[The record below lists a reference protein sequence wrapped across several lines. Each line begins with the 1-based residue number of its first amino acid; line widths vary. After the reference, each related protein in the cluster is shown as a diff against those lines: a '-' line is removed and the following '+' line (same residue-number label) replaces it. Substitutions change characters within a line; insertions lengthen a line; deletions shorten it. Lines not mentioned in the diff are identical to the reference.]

1 MTDDNLQELR
11 RRVDAAV
18 VAAMEKELTE
28 KRMAVMHKELT
39 DVLRELSRAAI
50 ARRREEL
57 VRRVEEWI
65 TANIDP
71 LVELTARQMVDEAL
85 GEVKRRVLGRK

>member
-1 MTDDNLQELR
+1 MTDDDLQELR

-18 VAAMEKELTE
+18 TAAMEKELTE